1 MRRPRLRYTPEE
13 LADAVQKV
21 LGGSNGK
28 HVSLYTKIPYN
39 TLMRIVRQTKAGTN
53 KAPQRRG
60 PKPVL
65 PAECERDLVEWIVAM
80 QQDGHPPDRD
90 DILVKANK
98 LAREQRHPELTERSA
113 QVISHSR
120 NFVDM
125 DGVNHSGSM
134 YTISKTVALRIASRA
149 WTSHIVPTN
158 VISGFRT
165 TGLCPLSHDQM
176 VKRYSLFNDCGVPRS
191 YLHADWIVRRQVIR
205 AVILCLPARETKTRG
220 SSRKTADVGG
230 RLLTL
235 ALLHKMDATKKERFE
250 AAQRKKALKAKRKNK
265 RGGIVL
271 SPLALKWAS
280 IAAKLGMAPLS
291 NGTVMSCEATEV
303 VV

>member
-13 LADAVQKV
+13 LADDVQKV
-21 LGGSNGK
+21 LGGTNGK
-28 HVSLYTKIPYN
+28 HVSLYMKIPYN
-39 TLMRIVRQTKAGTN
+39 TLMRIVRQIKVGTN

-60 PKPVL
+60 LKPVL
-65 PAECERDLVEWIVAM
+65 PAECERDLVQWIVAM
-80 QQDGHPPDRD
+80 QQEGHPPDRH

-98 LAREQRHPELTERSA
+98 LAREFDPLQ
-113 QVISHSR
+113 SR
-120 NFVDM
+120 T
-125 DGVNHSGSM
+125 DG
-134 YTISKTVALRIASRA
+134 
-149 WTSHIVPTN
+149 
-158 VISGFRT
+158 
-165 TGLCPLSHDQM
+165 C
-176 VKRYSLFNDCGVPRS
+176 LFKDCGVPRS

-220 SSRKTADVGG
+220 SSRKTVDVGG
-230 RLLTL
+230 GLLTL
-235 ALLHKMDATKKERFE
+235 ALLHKMDATKKERLE

-291 NGTVMSCEATEV
+291 NGTVVSCEATEV

>member
-1 MRRPRLRYTPEE
+1 M
-13 LADAVQKV
+13 
-21 LGGSNGK
+21 
-28 HVSLYTKIPYN
+28 SLNY
-39 TLMRIVRQTKAGTN
+39 L
-53 KAPQRRG
+53 
-60 PKPVL
+60 
-65 PAECERDLVEWIVAM
+65 
-80 QQDGHPPDRD
+80 
-90 DILVKANK
+90 NK
-98 LAREQRHPELTERSA
+98 LTYVE
-113 QVISHSR
+113 
-120 NFVDM
+120 
-125 DGVNHSGSM
+125 SGSM

-220 SSRKTADVGG
+220 SSRKTVDVGG

-235 ALLHKMDATKKERFE
+235 ALLHKMDATKKERLE